1 MRGYRHWAEA
11 ITAFILIFLIVCLV
25 VSVTVSLFLS
35 QVQEALGMRFSK
47 EQINE
52 AAIYTFFCAIALS
65 LMLAVIFIAVS
76 TIHSRA
82 NLRRVDAVISRLA
95 QGDFSARLP
104 VGRREDSFNQIA
116 RDINRLAQELGGI
129 ETLRLDF
136 TANVSHE
143 LKSPL
148 NVIQEYASLLCQ
160 PSLSAEETKEYTDNI
175 VRETKRLSR
184 LVSDIL
190 ELNRLENQEIY
201 PEKQEVQLSE
211 SLIEAVLSFDQA
223 IEEKGLS
230 LETDLD
236 ESIRV
241 TSDPG
246 LLYIIWRNI
255 ASNAVKFSPEG
266 GCIRLEV
273 KDVGPG
279 YIVSIQD
286 QGKGI
291 SKEEGAHIFDR
302 FWRADSSR
310 KTEGNGLGLAMV
322 KRIVDILGLEIRV
335 ESAPGQ
341 GTKMSVRFPS

>member
-1 MRGYRHWAEA
+1 MKGYRHWAA
-11 ITAFILIFLIVCLV
+11 AASAFFLIFMLVCLIV
-25 VSVTVSLFLS
+25 SITITLFLN
-35 QVQEALGMRFSK
+35 QVQEALGMRFSE

-52 AAIYTFFCAIALS
+52 AAIYTFLCAIALS
-65 LMLAVIFIAVS
+65 LVLTVVFIVVS
-76 TIHSRA
+76 TIHSRN
-82 NLRRVDAVISRLA
+82 NLRQVDAVISRLA
-95 QGDFSARLP
+95 QGDFSARLA
-104 VGRREDSFNQIA
+104 VGRREGSFNQIA
-116 RDINRLAQELGGI
+116 QDINRLAQELGGI

-160 PSLSAEETKEYTDNI
+160 PALSPEETKEYTDNI

-201 PEKQEVQLSE
+201 PERQEVQLSE
-211 SLIEAVLSFDQA
+211 SLIEAVLSYDQA

-230 LETDLD
+230 FETDID
-236 ESIRV
+236 ESIHV

-255 ASNAVKFSPEG
+255 ASNAVKFSPQG
-266 GCIRLEV
+266 GTIGLTV
-273 KDVGPG
+273 KNTAGGPL
-279 YIVSIQD
+279 VSISD
-286 QGKGI
+286 HGKGI

-310 KTEGNGLGLAMV
+310 KVEGNGLGLAMV

-335 ESAPGQ
+335 ESSPGA
-341 GTKMSVRFPS
+341 GTKMSVRFPL